1 MPTTKTRKIELP
13 ADLGTAYVPPEDASV
28 AELTEMIKGATDAAN
43 ALLADDAKGP
53 MGERVD
59 KANWYIGAIE
69 GMKGRQDAIVADDT
83 AQKAQLDETRA
94 RLKAQTDPDPE
105 PEADPDPDADPAADE
120 TDPEGGVPVAQTG
133 TATDPAAAAPAGEP
147 VLVASAGRRSSVAA
161 AARGA
166 GQPTVPARRKA
177 SGELGNGTH
186 LVAAAEV
193 AGVAAGAE
201 MTWESFGRA
210 AESRFGS
217 LPKRAGA
224 GRSQQRISDL
234 RIDTKDERLV
244 ASASGG
250 PDTADIDEAMAWA
263 ISEERLLAETGED
276 HLTAAGWCAPSE
288 TLYDLLDFTSEDG
301 ILNLPGITVTRG
313 GVRYALGPDFTAVWG
328 SPAGAGAGIGSQ
340 TEAQNIAG
348 TVKPIVNI
356 PCPAFTDHRMGVD
369 FIYLTGDILTAKGYP
384 EAYTDFTRKALKA
397 FAHYQNFKTL
407 ADMVTAA
414 VPVVEVETFFGAA
427 GDLLGAVELQATDMR
442 YKNRMAETAPVEV
455 VLPLWIKGVVR
466 SDLAK
471 RQGVENALT
480 VTDAQI
486 AEWFAERGASV
497 QYVYDWQ
504 DAFTGVAG
512 GFGAATAILAWPTTV
527 TFLIYPAGTFVQ
539 ANSDVIELNAVYD
552 STLLKTNQ
560 YVALFLERARLTL
573 LRGFDARSVTV
584 PVRASGV
591 TAAGIATAAGPAVA
605 PWV

>member
-1 MPTTKTRKIELP
+1 MATKTRKIELP
-13 ADLGTAYVPPEDASV
+13 ADLSTGYTPPEDATV
-28 AELTEMIKGATDAAN
+28 AELTEMIKAATDAAN

-69 GMKGRQDAIVADDT
+69 GMKGRQDAIVADDQ
-83 AQKAQLDETRA
+83 AAKAKLDETRA
-94 RLKAQTDPDPE
+94 RLKAQTDPEPE
-105 PEADPDPDADPAADE
+105 PEAETDSGADPDAE
-120 TDPEGGVPVAQTG
+120 TEDPEGDVPVAQTG

-166 GQPTVPARRKA
+166 GQPTVPARRKT
-177 SGELGNGTH
+177 SGELGKGTH

-193 AGVAAGAE
+193 AGVAAGAD
-201 MTWESFGRA
+201 MTWDAFGRA
-210 AESRFGS
+210 AEARFNS

-224 GRSQQRISDL
+224 SRSQQLISSL
-234 RIDTKDERLV
+234 KIDTTDERLV
-244 ASASGG
+244 ASASAGA
-250 PDTADIDEAMAWA
+250 DTADIDEAMNWA
-263 ISEERLLAETGED
+263 ISNKRLAAETGED

-313 GVRYALGPDFTAVWG
+313 GVRFSLGPDFTAMWG
-328 SPAGAGAGIGSQ
+328 TNGAASGIGSQ

-348 TVKPIVNI
+348 TVKPVVNI

-369 FIYLTGDILTAKGYP
+369 FIYLTGDILSAKGYP

-397 FAHYQNFKTL
+397 FAHYQNFKTI
-407 ADMVTAA
+407 ADMVAA
-414 VPVVEVETFFGAA
+414 SVPVTMVAPAAGGAA
-427 GDLLGAVELQATDMR
+427 SQNLLGSVELQVIDMR
-442 YKNRMAETAPVEV
+442 YKNRMAENAPVEV
-455 VLPLWIKGVVR
+455 VLPLWVKGVIR

-471 RQGVENALT
+471 RTAVEDASA

-486 AEWFAERGASV
+486 VSYFADRGAAV
-497 QYVYDWQ
+497 QFVYDWQ
-504 DAFTGVAG
+504 DAFTGVGA
-512 GFGAATAILAWPTTV
+512 GFGAATAILSWPTTV
-527 TFLIYPAGTFVQ
+527 NFLIYPAGTFVQ

-573 LRGFDARSVTV
+573 LRGFDARVVTV
-584 PVRASGV
+584 PIPATGTTSASV
-591 TAAGIATAAGPAVA
+591 AYTAAGPYL
-605 PWV
+605 

>member
-1 MPTTKTRKIELP
+1 MATKTRKIELP

-28 AELTEMIKGATDAAN
+28 AELTEMIKAATEAAN

-105 PEADPDPDADPAADE
+105 PDPEPEADADPAADDA
-120 TDPEGGVPVAQTG
+120 DPDGGVPVAQAG

-166 GQPTVPARRKA
+166 GQPTVPARRKTN
-177 SGELGNGTH
+177 GELGSATH
-186 LVAAAEV
+186 LVAAAEI
-193 AGVAAGAE
+193 AGVAAGAD
-201 MTWESFGRA
+201 MTWDSFGKA
-210 AESRFGS
+210 AESRFSS

-224 GRSQQRISDL
+224 ARSVQRISDL
-234 RIDTKDERLV
+234 RLDTADERLV
-244 ASASGG
+244 ASASAG

-263 ISEERLLAETGED
+263 ISNERLAAETGED

-313 GVRYALGPDFTAVWG
+313 GVRFSLGPDFTAMWG
-328 SPAGAGAGIGSQ
+328 ASGAGSGIGSQ

-348 TVKPIVNI
+348 TVKPVVNI

-369 FIYLTGDILTAKGYP
+369 FIYLTGDILSAKGYP

-397 FAHYQNFKTL
+397 FAHYQNFKTI
-407 ADMVTAA
+407 ADMVTASTA
-414 VPVVEVETFFGAA
+414 VTIVAPAA
-427 GDLLGAVELQATDMR
+427 GGSASQNLLGSVELQITDVR
-442 YKNRMAETAPVEV
+442 YKNRMAENAPVEV
-455 VLPLWIKGVVR
+455 VLPLWVKGVIR

-471 RQGVENALT
+471 RTAVEDASA

-486 AEWFAERGASV
+486 VSYFADRGAAV
-497 QYVYDWQ
+497 QFVYDWQ

-512 GFGAATAILAWPTTV
+512 GFGAATAILSWPATV
-527 TFLIYPAGTFVQ
+527 TFLVYPAGTFVQ

-573 LRGFDARSVTV
+573 LRGFDARAVTV
-584 PVRASGV
+584 PIPATGTTSAS
-591 TAAGIATAAGPAVA
+591 IAYTAAGPYL
-605 PWV
+605 

>member
-13 ADLGTAYVPPEDASV
+13 ADLGTGYTPPEDASV
-28 AELTEMIKGATDAAN
+28 AELTEMIKSATDAAN

-105 PEADPDPDADPAADE
+105 PEADADPDADPAADE

-210 AESRFGS
+210 AEARFSS
-217 LPKRAGA
+217 LPKRTGA
-224 GRSQQRISDL
+224 PRSQQRISDL
-234 RIDTKDERLV
+234 RLDTADERLV
-244 ASASGG
+244 ASASAG
-250 PDTADIDEAMAWA
+250 PDTADIDDAMAWA
-263 ISEERLLAETGED
+263 VSQERLLAETGED

-313 GVRYALGPDFTAVWG
+313 GVRYALGPDFTAMWG
-328 SPAGAGAGIGSQ
+328 ASGAGSGIGSQ

-348 TVKPIVNI
+348 TVKPVVNI

-397 FAHYQNFKTL
+397 FAHYQNFKTI
-407 ADMVTAA
+407 ADMATGSA
-414 VPVVEVETFFGAA
+414 PVVIAA
-427 GDLLGAVELQATDMR
+427 PATDAAASTMLLGSVELQITDMR
-442 YKNRMAETAPVEV
+442 YKNRMSETAPVEV
-455 VLPLWIKGVVR
+455 ILPLWVKGAIR

-471 RQGVENALT
+471 RTGVDNALA

-486 AEWFAERGASV
+486 VSYFAERGANV
-497 QYVYDWQ
+497 QFVYDWQ
-504 DAFTGVAG
+504 DAFTGVAA
-512 GFGAATAILAWPTTV
+512 GFGAATAILAWPVTV
-527 TFLIYPAGTFVQ
+527 NALIYPAGAWVQ

-560 YVALFLERARLTL
+560 YVALFLERARLTM
-573 LRGFDARSVTV
+573 LRGFDARLVTI
-584 PVRASGV
+584 PILANG
-591 TAAGIATAAGPAVA
+591 ATTLAQAAVA
-605 PWV
+605 PFI